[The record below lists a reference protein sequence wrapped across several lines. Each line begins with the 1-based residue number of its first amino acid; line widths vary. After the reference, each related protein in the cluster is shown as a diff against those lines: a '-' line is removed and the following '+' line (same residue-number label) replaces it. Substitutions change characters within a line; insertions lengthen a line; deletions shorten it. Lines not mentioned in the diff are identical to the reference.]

1 MATDL
6 IGPVLKTYVDEA
18 LRALDPK
25 PSRVIEVAPGSVV
38 AWDDCCGGQL
48 WSRVVVVEP
57 FIGRQSGASLPCG
70 VLYWNVRVAL
80 GIIRCAHTLTDSGNA
95 PAAHLV
101 AQDGQEM
108 LRDLA
113 VLQEVVLCHPQTR
126 SILNWTPLG
135 PQGGCHGGEWQFT
148 ISVGTC
154 ACPEATPV

>member
-1 MATDL
+1 
-6 IGPVLKTYVDEA
+6 
-18 LRALDPK
+18 
-25 PSRVIEVAPGSVV
+25 
-38 AWDDCCGGQL
+38 
-48 WSRVVVVEP
+48 
-57 FIGRQSGASLPCG
+57 
-70 VLYWNVRVAL
+70 
-80 GIIRCAHTLTDSGNA
+80 
-95 PAAHLV
+95 
-101 AQDGQEM
+101 M